1 LGLDPMSMKDHV
13 LSEGA
18 ALDIRFGRT
27 ELFNIAVD
35 NSVRPNKCNKFSNY
49 ESIELNYLRTLKCS

>member
-1 LGLDPMSMKDHV
+1 MKDHV